1 MLVTID
7 GLVVGSVAAE
17 VEVAVAC
24 GLALRAALLG
34 GEKFG
39 NKRLAAPN
47 ETVVTGCT
55 EYSLPNPDLSF
66 SGPQEN

>member
-1 MLVTID
+1 M
-7 GLVVGSVAAE
+7 AAE

-24 GLALRAALLG
+24 GLALRAARLG

-47 ETVVTGCT
+47 ETVVTGC
-55 EYSLPNPDLSF
+55 YSLPNPDLSF
-66 SGPQEN
+66 SGLQKN

>member
-24 GLALRAALLG
+24 GLALRAG
-34 GEKFG
+34 GGKFG

-66 SGPQEN
+66 SGLQEN